1 MVTCPR
7 LSRWTL
13 DEVTRI
19 FLLWEPEGNLTQG
32 EEEKA
37 MWPWDQRLA
46 LCVLGLWLKEARNPS
61 FSPRVSGGGMA
72 LQTLWFWSS
81 ETNFRLLAS
90 RTMRINFSVL
100 SHQICSNLLQLP
112 QETNTVGNLCSRYLI
127 NETPTTFRLFNF
139 VTWIM
144 MENKACKQ
152 EDIEM
157 SPNKNKRT
165 TMQIN
170 WPEFKSAWFNL
181 EYLNFW
187 EKSFDDVSTHNWA
200 NFYFVLE

>member
-1 MVTCPR
+1 MKSHESFCYENQREIWHRVRRKRQCDLGIKDWR
-7 LSRWTL
+7 YASWAYGWKRQGMLLSPL
-13 DEVTRI
+13 ES
-19 FLLWEPEGNLTQG
+19 PEG
-32 EEEKA
+32 
-37 MWPWDQRLA
+37 
-46 LCVLGLWLKEARNPS
+46 
-61 FSPRVSGGGMA
+61 A
-72 LQTLWFWSS
+72 LQTLSFWSR

-112 QETNTVGNLCSRYLI
+112 QETNTVGNLWSRYLI
-127 NETPTTFRLFNF
+127 NETPTAFRFFNF
-139 VTWIM
+139 ATWIM
-144 MENKACKQ
+144 IENKPCKQ

-165 TMQIN
+165 TKQIN

-187 EKSFDDVSTHNWA
+187 EKSFDTISTHNWA

>member
-1 MVTCPR
+1 MRTGGKFDTGWGGKGNVTLGSKIGVMRPWPMAER
-7 LSRWTL
+7 GKESF
-13 DEVTRI
+13 
-19 FLLWEPEGNLTQG
+19 FL
-32 EEEKA
+32 
-37 MWPWDQRLA
+37 
-46 LCVLGLWLKEARNPS
+46 
-61 FSPRVSGGGMA
+61 PRVSGGGMA

-112 QETNTVGNLCSRYLI
+112 QETNTVGNLCSRYLM